1 MAETKAA
8 NTKLTAVADAVKAAN
23 TKPTAVDAAKLEE
36 QKKAKAEA
44 AKRWKEKKNQQ
55 AAERVESAKK
65 MIGRLEKSGLF
76 AKLDP
81 EDQAF
86 LKGLA
91 EPKAAASNNT
101 GLFAELFP
109 NAKVGD
115 SVTLDQVFAKTLKG
129 KSNIDHYVKKWAEK
143 GIIIECKEDKSDLRK
158 STYTIVKM

>member
-8 NTKLTAVADAVKAAN
+8 NTKPTEP
-23 TKPTAVDAAKLEE
+23 TKLTAVDAAKLEE

-91 EPKAAASNNT
+91 EPKVAASNNT
-101 GLFAELFP
+101 GLFAVLFP

-115 SVTLDQVFAKTLKG
+115 SITLDQVFAKTLKG
-129 KSNIDHYVKKWAEK
+129 KSNIDHYVKNWAEK

>member
-1 MAETKAA
+1 
-8 NTKLTAVADAVKAAN
+8 
-23 TKPTAVDAAKLEE
+23 
-36 QKKAKAEA
+36 
-44 AKRWKEKKNQQ
+44 
-55 AAERVESAKK
+55 

-115 SVTLDQVFAKTLKG
+115 SVTLDQIFAKTLKG
-129 KSNIDHYVKKWAEK
+129 KSNIDHYVKEWAKK

>member
-1 MAETKAA
+1 MAEQKVTAQMAA
-8 NTKLTAVADAVKAAN
+8 EAEDK
-23 TKPTAVDAAKLEE
+23 
-36 QKKAKAEA
+36 KKAKAEA
-44 AKRWKEKKNQQ
+44 AKRWKEKKQQQ
-55 AAERVESAKK
+55 AADRIESAKK

-91 EPKAAASNNT
+91 EPKAAAASGNT
-101 GLFAELFP
+101 GLFATLFP

-115 SVTLDQVFAKTLKG
+115 SITLDQVFAKTLKG
-129 KSNIDHYVKKWAEK
+129 KTNIDHYVKKWAEK
-143 GIIIECKEDKSDLRK
+143 GIIVECKEDKTDLRK

>member
-1 MAETKAA
+1 MTDAKAP
-8 NTKLTAVADAVKAAN
+8 N

-55 AAERVESAKK
+55 ATERVESAKK

-91 EPKAAASNNT
+91 EPKAAVSNNT

>member
-1 MAETKAA
+1 MADTKV
-8 NTKLTAVADAVKAAN
+8 TAEM
-23 TKPTAVDAAKLEE
+23 AAKAEE

-55 AAERVESAKK
+55 AADRIEHAKK

-91 EPKAAASNNT
+91 EPKTAAASGNT
-101 GLFAELFP
+101 GLFAVIFP

-115 SVTLDQVFAKTLKG
+115 KITLDEVFAKTLKG
-129 KSNIDHYVKKWAEK
+129 KSNLDHYVKKWAEK
-143 GIIIECKEDKSDLRK
+143 GIIVEYKEDKTDLRK
-158 STYTIVKM
+158 STYSIVKM

>member
-1 MAETKAA
+1 MAETKV
-8 NTKLTAVADAVKAAN
+8 TAEM
-23 TKPTAVDAAKLEE
+23 AAKAEE

-44 AKRWKEKKNQQ
+44 AKRWKEKKQQQ
-55 AAERVESAKK
+55 AADRVESAKK

-91 EPKAAASNNT
+91 EPKTAAASGNT
-101 GLFAELFP
+101 GLFAVIFP

-115 SVTLDQVFAKTLKG
+115 QITLDEVFAKTLKG
-129 KSNIDHYVKKWAEK
+129 KSNLDHYVKKWAEK
-143 GIIIECKEDKSDLRK
+143 GIVIEFKEDKTDLRK
-158 STYTIVKM
+158 STYKIVKM

>member
-1 MAETKAA
+1 MAEAKVT
-8 NTKLTAVADAVKAAN
+8 
-23 TKPTAVDAAKLEE
+23 PEMAAKAEE
-36 QKKAKAEA
+36 KKQAKAEA

-55 AAERVESAKK
+55 AKDRVEGAKK
-65 MIGRLEKSGLF
+65 LIAKLEKNGTW

-91 EPKAAASNNT
+91 EPKAAAASGNS
-101 GLFAELFP
+101 GLFATLFP

-115 SVTLDQVFAKTLKG
+115 SITLDQVFAKTLKG
-129 KSNIDHYVKKWAEK
+129 KTNIDHYCKKWAEK
-143 GIIIECKEDKSDLRK
+143 GIIVECKEDKTDLRK

>member
-8 NTKLTAVADAVKAAN
+8 NI
-23 TKPTAVDAAKLEE
+23 KPTAVDAAKLEE

-55 AAERVESAKK
+55 AVERVESAKK

-91 EPKAAASNNT
+91 EPKVVSNNT

-115 SVTLDQVFAKTLKG
+115 SVTLDQIFAKTLKG

-143 GIIIECKEDKSDLRK
+143 GIIIECKEDRSDLRK
-158 STYTIVKM
+158 TTYTIVKM

>member
-1 MAETKAA
+1 MAEQKVTAQMAA
-8 NTKLTAVADAVKAAN
+8 EAEDK
-23 TKPTAVDAAKLEE
+23 
-36 QKKAKAEA
+36 KKAKAEA
-44 AKRWKEKKNQQ
+44 AKRWKEKKQQQ
-55 AAERVESAKK
+55 AADRIESAKK

-91 EPKAAASNNT
+91 EPKAAAASGNT
-101 GLFAELFP
+101 GLFATLFP

-115 SVTLDQVFAKTLKG
+115 SITLDQVFAKTLKG
-129 KSNIDHYVKKWAEK
+129 RTNIDHYVKKWAEK
-143 GIIIECKEDKSDLRK
+143 GIIVECKEDKTDLRK

>member
-1 MAETKAA
+1 MT
-8 NTKLTAVADAVKAAN
+8 DAKVKAPN

-55 AAERVESAKK
+55 AVERVESAKK

-101 GLFAELFP
+101 GLFVELFP

>member
-1 MAETKAA
+1 MSNE
-8 NTKLTAVADAVKAAN
+8 VKTNA
-23 TKPTAVDAAKLEE
+23 KPTAADAAKIEE
-36 QKKAKAEA
+36 QKKAKADA
-44 AKRWKEKKNQQ
+44 AKRWKEKKVQQ
-55 AAERVESAKK
+55 AAARVESAKA

-81 EDQAF
+81 VDQAF

-91 EPKAAASNNT
+91 EPKAATSNNT

-115 SVTLDQVFAKTLKG
+115 SITLNDVFAKTLKG

-143 GIIIECKEDKSDLRK
+143 GIIIEYKEDKADVRK
-158 STYTIVKM
+158 STYSIVKM